1 MVHTLKLT
9 NKEAQNLIDKGEV
22 KIDGMSIAENI
33 AITDNSEIIINGK
46 IERKKKEFIYIVF
59 NKPVGFES
67 TLNKKNENNIS
78 SFFEG
83 HTDLAIAGRLDKQ
96 SEGLLILS
104 NDGKWIE
111 NLCNPKFEK
120 EKEYIVTLDKN
131 ITETFINRFKNGVEI
146 DGFVT
151 KNCFCEKVNETTIQV
166 ILTEG
171 KNRQIRKMC
180 IVLGFNVLKL
190 KRIRISNFLLGYT
203 KIGEFKFTEI

>member
-46 IERKKKEFIYIVF
+46 IERKKKEFIYILF